1 MFRCFNSNRLR
12 KYSNDEI
19 ISIYATLKYD
29 YFYRVKKRVHP
40 LIEVGGEFSLFG
52 HKKFFLKI
60 KEMVMF
66 LSKM

>member
-29 YFYRVKKRVHP
+29 YFYNRDENNEDIIGNALV
-40 LIEVGGEFSLFG
+40 EVAREISLRIFS
-52 HKKFFLKI
+52 
-60 KEMVMF
+60 
-66 LSKM
+66 

>member
-29 YFYRVKKRVHP
+29 YFYNRDESNEDIISNALV
-40 LIEVGGEFSLFG
+40 EVAREISLRIFS
-52 HKKFFLKI
+52 
-60 KEMVMF
+60 
-66 LSKM
+66 

>member
-29 YFYRVKKRVHP
+29 YFYNRDESNEDIISNALV
-40 LIEVGGEFSLFG
+40 EVAKEISLRIFS
-52 HKKFFLKI
+52 
-60 KEMVMF
+60 
-66 LSKM
+66 

>member
-29 YFYRVKKRVHP
+29 YFYNLDESNDDIISNALV
-40 LIEVGGEFSLFG
+40 EVAREISLRIFN
-52 HKKFFLKI
+52 
-60 KEMVMF
+60 
-66 LSKM
+66 

>member
-29 YFYRVKKRVHP
+29 YFYNRDESNEDIISNALV
-40 LIEVGGEFSLFG
+40 EVAKEISLRIF
-52 HKKFFLKI
+52 
-60 KEMVMF
+60 M
-66 LSKM
+66 